1 MGADEVGQ
9 HLVHVGEYAFQE
21 LPLRFALDE
30 RQADVAEG
38 AAILEKE
45 RGQDRDYD
53 QEPDIL
59 RNFGDPNSDPL
70 SQNLDLIAVI
80 TQKLLQLLPGGL
92 GEALRADL
100 VHNFAR
106 AYFLQQV
113 RRGFPKLGAL
123 MTNLRPYECEKD
135 NDQDYEED
143 IDDRNG
149 STSAFDPLFELGN
162 QGIDQIREED
172 GEEKSDQSVAGGVEE
187 TQAQREQQHRHRRR
201 RGDGHVGEARQRR
214 ECETQN
220 KTRARKCDPQTRRA
234 AKQREQE
241 AFDNRFPQNT
251 RCPRP

>member
-1 MGADEVGQ
+1 M
-9 HLVHVGEYAFQE
+9 
-21 LPLRFALDE
+21 DE

-172 GEEKSDQSVAGGVEE
+172 GEDDLGANGVEASWPSASFE
-187 TQAQREQQHRHRRR
+187 GRMPRHATGQGGDYQQDAHPVAH
-201 RGDGHVGEARQRR
+201 GAS
-214 ECETQN
+214 
-220 KTRARKCDPQTRRA
+220 
-234 AKQREQE
+234 
-241 AFDNRFPQNT
+241 
-251 RCPRP
+251 